1 MRVVPFP
8 DADEQGPE
16 GTWLAEFESAL
27 EGTSEGP
34 AAEGWRELRSD
45 VRSLPGPIAAEFE
58 QELHE
63 RITVPRERR
72 RRIPRVR
79 LAGWGRWLVGR
90 RPLVGAVAS
99 CVAALLVVGFV
110 VKPWGG
116 SGSSRFSGVRAV
128 PRAVEAE
135 SAPSVQAKAAS
146 SPATSARAASGVA
159 APAPGEAVASGR
171 EQERAA
177 SITLAAT
184 SSEVQSVADGVA
196 RVAAG
201 LGGFVES
208 SQVQVS
214 RGGSSGAELTL
225 SIPSANLNA
234 ALGSLGELA
243 SLRAESQSL
252 QDITDP
258 YDAARRR
265 LADVSAERQALL
277 RALSVAVTQ
286 GQIDSLR
293 ERLSGV
299 ARAISAA
306 HNEVQGL
313 SRRASS
319 SQIEVTV
326 TGAAHPSRAGG
337 WTLHRGFDDAG
348 HVLAVTLTVLL
359 IGAAVLVPLAL
370 LGLVAGVARGGI
382 RRHRRERALDG
393 L

>member
-1 MRVVPFP
+1 MRVIPFP
-8 DADEQGPE
+8 NADEQGPE
-16 GTWLAEFESAL
+16 EAWLAELEAAL

-45 VRSLPGPIAAEFE
+45 VRSLPGPISVEFE

-63 RITVPRERR
+63 RIVRPRERPG
-72 RRIPRVR
+72 RIPRVR
-79 LAGWGRWLVGR
+79 LSGWGTWLAGH
-90 RPLVGAVAS
+90 RPLVGALAS
-99 CVAALLVVGFV
+99 CLAALLVVGFV
-110 VKPWGG
+110 VKPWDRG
-116 SGSSRFSGVRAV
+116 SGEPVPLDAPIGVRAD
-128 PRAVEAE
+128 
-135 SAPSVQAKAAS
+135 SAPSVQAKAAD
-146 SPATSARAASGVA
+146 SPATSAAAASGA
-159 APAPGEAVASGR
+159 AVPAPGEAVASGR
-171 EQERAA
+171 EQQRAA
-177 SITLAAT
+177 SITLAST
-184 SSEVQSVADGVA
+184 SSEVQSVADGAA
-196 RVAAG
+196 RVAAR

-225 SIPSANLNA
+225 SVPSTNLNT

-252 QDITDP
+252 QDITDS

-265 LADVSAERQALL
+265 LADANAERQALL
-277 RALSVAVTQ
+277 RALSAAVTQ

-306 HNEVQGL
+306 HDEVQGL
-313 SRRASS
+313 SRRASN
-319 SQIEVTV
+319 SQVEVTV
-326 TGAAHPSRAGG
+326 TGTTHAPGAGG
-337 WTLHRGFDDAG
+337 STLHRGLHDAG

-370 LGLVAGVARGGI
+370 LGLMAAFVRSGT
-382 RRHRRERALDG
+382 RRYRRERALDR

>member
-1 MRVVPFP
+1 MRVIPFP
-8 DADEQGPE
+8 NADEQGPE
-16 GTWLAEFESAL
+16 EAWLAELEAAL

-45 VRSLPGPIAAEFE
+45 VRSLPGPISAEFE

-63 RITVPRERR
+63 RIVRPRERR

-79 LAGWGRWLVGR
+79 LAGWGTWLAGH
-90 RPLVGAVAS
+90 RPLVGALAS
-99 CVAALLVVGFV
+99 CLAALLVVGFV
-110 VKPWGG
+110 VKPWNRG
-116 SGSSRFSGVRAV
+116 SRVAGDRFAPIGVKAD
-128 PRAVEAE
+128 
-135 SAPSVQAKAAS
+135 SAPAIQAKAAS
-146 SPATSARAASGVA
+146 STTSAPAASGA
-159 APAPGEAVASGR
+159 AVPAPGEAVAGGR
-171 EQERAA
+171 EQQRAA

-184 SSEVQSVADGVA
+184 SSEIQAVADGAA
-196 RVAAG
+196 RVAAR

-225 SIPSANLNA
+225 SIPSVNLNT

-252 QDITDP
+252 QDITDA

-265 LADVSAERQALL
+265 LADANAERQALL
-277 RALSVAVTQ
+277 RALSAAVTQ

-293 ERLSGV
+293 ERLSG
-299 ARAISAA
+299 AAQRISAA
-306 HNEVQGL
+306 HDEVQGL
-313 SRRASS
+313 SRRASN
-319 SQIEVTV
+319 SQVEVTV
-326 TGAAHPSRAGG
+326 TGTTHASGAGG
-337 WTLHRGFDDAG
+337 STLHRGLHDAG

-359 IGAAVLVPLAL
+359 IGAAVIVPLAL
-370 LGLVAGVARGGI
+370 LGLLAAFARGGI
-382 RRHRRERALDG
+382 RRYGRERALDR